1 MTKWIMD
8 CESDGLLPEAT
19 QLFCVVLR
27 NLEKPD
33 HVITFTQETGFEALK
48 QILQAS
54 ELLVG
59 HNIIGF
65 DLPLLEMLIG
75 LPKSVC
81 EIRDTLIMARLMF
94 PDTAGLDNLHKL
106 PGKLWGRHSLE
117 AWGHR
122 LKVHKGN
129 HMDFSMFSEGML
141 DYCIQDTFVTH
152 RLWQFL
158 EKQKWDERS
167 IVLEHE
173 VAKIIHAQETRGF
186 CFDVDKAVSLY
197 TKLLDKK
204 QALTAS
210 LQELFPPW
218 WGNEHIFVP
227 KRDNKRLGYVA
238 GVPVTKG
245 EWITFNPSSRD
256 HIADRLQTVYGWKPK
271 EFTPTNKPIV
281 DCQSLGSLDY
291 PPIPFLLEYLMIEK
305 RLGQL
310 AEGNQAWLKLDR
322 KGRIHGKVNTNGAV
336 TGRMTHSNPNIAQV
350 PANDVPYG
358 KDCRDLFI
366 PSPGFVL
373 VGCDA
378 AALELRCLA
387 GYMAPYD
394 NGAYI
399 KTVIEG
405 EKPTSGPKSGQAF
418 GTDIHSVNQQA
429 IGAESRDI
437 AKTWFYAYIYGAG
450 STKLGEILGG
460 NTSLGKQSKERFEKN
475 LPALGKLVKAIE
487 QTLATRKYLKG
498 LDGRKLYV
506 RSKHAALNTLLQSAG
521 AVLMK
526 QALVLLKQSL
536 DAEGLTLNKD
546 YAFVANVHDEWQIEV
561 LPHLADTVGQKAVD
575 AIKAAGNHF
584 NFACPLDASYKIGSS
599 WAETH

>member
-1 MTKWIMD
+1 MD
-8 CESDGLLPEAT
+8 CECDGLLPEAT

-27 NLEKPD
+27 SLDVPD
-33 HVITFTQETGFEALK
+33 HIATFTQETGFDGLK
-48 QILQAS
+48 ETLQAS

-65 DLPLLEMLIG
+65 DLPLLEKLIG

-81 EIRDTLIMARLMF
+81 EIRDTLIIARLMF
-94 PDTAGLDNLHKL
+94 PDTAALDNLNKL

-129 HMDFSMFSEGML
+129 HVDFSIFSEGML
-141 DYCIQDTFVTH
+141 DYCIQDTFVTY

-158 EKQKWDERS
+158 KKQKWDERS
-167 IVLEHE
+167 ITLEHE
-173 VAKIIHAQETRGF
+173 VAKIIQAQESRGF

-204 QALTAS
+204 HTLTTA

-256 HIADRLQTVYGWKPK
+256 HIADRLQAVYGWKPK
-271 EFTPTNKPIV
+271 ELTPTNKPIV
-281 DCQSLGSLDY
+281 DCQSLGLLNY
-291 PPIPFLLEYLMIEK
+291 PPIPLLLEYLTIEK

-310 AEGNQAWLKLDR
+310 AEGNQAWLMLER
-322 KGRIHGKVNTNGAV
+322 KGRLHGKVNTNGAV
-336 TGRMTHSNPNIAQV
+336 TGRMTHSNPNMAQV

-358 KDCRDLFI
+358 KECRDLFI

-394 NGAYI
+394 NGAYVQ
-399 KTVIEG
+399 TVIGG
-405 EKPTSGPKSGQAF
+405 EKST

-450 STKLGEILGG
+450 HAKLGEILSG
-460 NTSLGKQSKERFEKN
+460 NAALGKISKERFEKN

-487 QTLATRKYLKG
+487 QTLVTRKYLKG

-536 DAEGLTLNKD
+536 DAEGLVLNKD
-546 YAFVANVHDEWQIEV
+546 YAFVANVHDEWQIEA
-561 LPHLADTVGQKAVD
+561 LRHLADIIGQKSVE

-584 NFACPLDASYKIGSS
+584 NFACPLDASYNIGSS
-599 WAETH
+599 WVETH